1 MTSRA
6 LGPGMERGEL
16 MRGEEGELR
25 PLQVEP
31 LSPGSV
37 ASPGTVP
44 WLLCLLPD
52 ELLAPRGARRA
63 QPWFTPCGVKAM
75 TGAKERNVP
84 YRQ

>member
-1 MTSRA
+1 MMTSRA

-52 ELLAPRGARRA
+52 ELLAPLLCTEGSAFA
-63 QPWFTPCGVKAM
+63 LFHPVQS
-75 TGAKERNVP
+75 
-84 YRQ
+84 